1 MSYKNYFI
9 FNSQNGVLGVA
20 KLSLCPRVARLA
32 SVIRTVISSSYES
45 LGIPENARVNF
56 SQIFETGLKE
66 RLRTAK
72 TVTMAQITSF
82 DYCGEDISEK
92 DFGAYK
98 DFMGGINYDKTTK
111 LHGKKGENI
120 IQTVQFILDDIISGN
135 DFVEN
140 FRISMKVDGET
151 IDFSKYFKK
160 YSISVLMDEQNKKY
174 VDYDDLIKKIISA
187 IEQYGNENS

>member
-1 MSYKNYFI
+1 
-9 FNSQNGVLGVA
+9 
-20 KLSLCPRVARLA
+20 
-32 SVIRTVISSSYES
+32 
-45 LGIPENARVNF
+45 
-56 SQIFETGLKE
+56 
-66 RLRTAK
+66 
-72 TVTMAQITSF
+72 
-82 DYCGEDISEK
+82 
-92 DFGAYK
+92 
-98 DFMGGINYDKTTK
+98 MGGINYDKTTK